1 MSLGERQNQVPY
13 IGTGVFLTSLFLY
26 VIIFDVGL
34 AGKTPQGLCLLLAS
48 ALCPARN
55 AYR

>member
-1 MSLGERQNQVPY
+1 MSLGQRQNQVPY

-26 VIIFDVGL
+26 VIVFGVGL